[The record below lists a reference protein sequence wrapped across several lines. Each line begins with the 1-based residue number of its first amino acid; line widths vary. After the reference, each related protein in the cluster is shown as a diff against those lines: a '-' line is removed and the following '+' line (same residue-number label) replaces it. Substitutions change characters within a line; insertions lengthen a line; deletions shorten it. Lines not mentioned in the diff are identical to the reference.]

1 MERTKFE
8 KWRDDDGNDTHTLT
22 LPDGQKFEK
31 VPMELGLY
39 LNKVEREYS
48 ATNDAWVVCRAKM
61 KDLERNK

>member
-22 LPDGQKFEK
+22 LPDGSKFEK

-39 LNKVEREYS
+39 LNKLERE
-48 ATNDAWVVCRAKM
+48 
-61 KDLERNK
+61 LEKLEKKLK